1 VDRLVTELHKV
12 VASPDLQEKFATA
25 GIDTTSNT
33 PEQFAEFIKSE
44 ITRFSKVI
52 KAAGIK
58 PE

>member
-1 VDRLVTELHKV
+1 VSELHKV
-12 VASPDLQEKFATA
+12 VNSPDLQEKFATA

-33 PEQFAEFIKSE
+33 PEQFAELIKSE
-44 ITRFSKVI
+44 ITRFGKVI